1 MSVEKLEVA
10 EELDITD
17 ELIAE
22 RRAGEP
28 GYTPDDMTPWMRPIT
43 AAIDVLNLW
52 AGRIICLLMI
62 PLILVIVY
70 EVFSRNMFAILTRN
84 GMNDLAIAWGFGPT
98 LWVYDVSRMLG
109 GVLFMA
115 AAGYALMRDVHIRAD
130 FLYRSWSPKTQAT
143 VDATLYLVFYIPAML
158 FFTWVS
164 AEYWMK
170 AFVSGEQASDSTWA
184 PILWPARLAMPVGGF
199 LLLLQGFPEL
209 FRAFHQMGKDRERI
223 FLRILPIYAIVLAIV
238 TGGVF
243 FPDLIP
249 LGDLWEGLFGSGPG
263 IDKPTIGLIMLA
275 VMLFAIFIGFPISF
289 TLIFL
294 GFVFG
299 TWGANFKLAT
309 FLMTLQTNSVML
321 SDQLVAVP
329 LFIFMGIVMEQAG
342 LMERLF
348 QAVQMMMSRTRGA
361 LFIAVLFVSTIF
373 AAATG
378 IVGASVTILGIMAA
392 RTMNRSGYDV
402 KLAAGTITAG
412 GTLGILIPPSIML
425 IVMGPVLEV
434 PVTDLFRAAIIPG
447 VMLAGLYLLYALGRC
462 WLDQSLGPILPDEE
476 QPETSDNY
484 FFEIALV
491 MLGLFAF
498 VMIVIL
504 AINGAFGGLFPGA
517 GLLAPFAWLGVMYAC
532 YRSLLATRLTVA
544 IFLPPAIYVV
554 LNGLFSHIFGAAPL
568 PGLSFSLF
576 EPGWFGAAAQAILS
590 AFLVYT
596 GYRALVLFT
605 PDASNKF
612 YFSPLWYE
620 FFMGLVPPTV
630 LIAFALGS
638 ILAGWATPAEASA
651 CGAFGAVLLSLL
663 YRKFTIPGLYDA
675 LIKSLEITVLI
686 MFLVAAS
693 NFFGAVF
700 SNLGTPTMLTELLLS
715 LDMSP
720 VLILMLIMALI
731 FLLGWPLEWV
741 PIVLIIVPIL
751 IPTVTSLDLGFEST
765 NDLLI
770 WFAILVAVNL
780 QTAWLSPPVALSAY
794 FLKGVVPEWDL
805 KDIYLGMMQFMV
817 IQVIGLLLVF
827 VFPQIALWLPHYIYG
842 N

>member
-1 MSVEKLEVA
+1 MADEVKPG
-10 EELDITD
+10 ELDITD

-22 RRAGEP
+22 RRAEEP
-28 GYTPDDMTPWMRPIT
+28 GQTPEDMTPWQRPIT
-43 AAIDVLNLW
+43 ATIDVINLW
-52 AGRIICLLMI
+52 AGRIICVLML
-62 PLILVIVY
+62 PLIFAIVY
-70 EVFSRNMFAILTRN
+70 EVFSRNMFAILTQN
-84 GMNDLAIAWGFGPT
+84 GMSDVAIAWGFGPT

-115 AAGYALMRDVHIRAD
+115 AAGYALMRGVHIRAD
-130 FLYRSWSPKTQAT
+130 FLYRNWSLKTQAT
-143 VDATLYLVFYIPAML
+143 VDATLYLAFYLPAML

-164 AEYWMK
+164 AEYWLK
-170 AFVSGEQASDSTWA
+170 AFMSGEQASDSTWA
-184 PILWPARLAMPVGGF
+184 PILWPARLAMPVGAF
-199 LLLLQGFPEL
+199 LLFLQGFPEL
-209 FRAFHQMGKDRERI
+209 FRAFHQMGKARERI
-223 FLRILPIYAIVLAIV
+223 FLRILPIYAVALTAV
-238 TGGVF
+238 TISVF
-243 FPDLIP
+243 FPDVLP
-249 LGDLWEGLFGSGPG
+249 LGDIWEGVFGDGPG
-263 IDKPTIGLIMLA
+263 IDKPTIGLIMLG

-392 RTMNRSGYDV
+392 RTMNKSGYDV
-402 KLAAGTITAG
+402 RLAAGTITAG

-462 WLDQSLGPILPDEE
+462 MLNPDLGPILPPDE
-476 QPETSDNY
+476 QPETSRY
-484 FFEIALV
+484 YLLEVVIVMASLVFLIWLITRGITTGFGFPLGGIVVPLAWIA
-491 MLGLFAF
+491 
-498 VMIVIL
+498 
-504 AINGAFGGLFPGA
+504 
-517 GLLAPFAWLGVMYAC
+517 VMYAA
-532 YRSLLATRLTVA
+532 YVA
-544 IFLPPAIYVV
+544 LDKAR
-554 LNGLFSHIFGAAPL
+554 
-568 PGLSFSLF
+568 PG
-576 EPGWFGAAAQAILS
+576 G
-590 AFLVYT
+590 
-596 GYRALVLFT
+596 
-605 PDASNKF
+605 F

-651 CGAFGAVLLSLL
+651 CGAFGAMLLSML

-700 SNLGTPTMLTELLLS
+700 SNLGTPKMLTELLLG

-720 VLILMLIMALI
+720 VLVLLLIMALI

-751 IPTVTSLDLGFEST
+751 IPTVTSLDLGFENP

-805 KDIYLGMMQFMV
+805 RDIYLGMMQFMV
-817 IQVIGLLLVF
+817 IQVIGLILIFL
-827 VFPQIALWLPHYIYG
+827 FPQIALWLPRVMG
-842 N
+842 G

>member
-1 MSVEKLEVA
+1 MA
-10 EELDITD
+10 EELDPGELDITD

-22 RRAGEP
+22 RRAEEP
-28 GYTPDDMTPWMRPIT
+28 GQTPEDMTPWQRPIT
-43 AAIDVLNLW
+43 AAIDIINLW

-62 PLILVIVY
+62 PLILAIVY
-70 EVFSRNMFAILTRN
+70 EVFSRNMFAILTEN
-84 GMNDLAIAWGFGPT
+84 GMNDVAISWGFGPT

-115 AAGYALMRDVHIRAD
+115 AAGYALMRGVHIRAD
-130 FLYRSWSPKTQAT
+130 FLYRGWSEKTQAS
-143 VDATLYLVFYIPAML
+143 VDATLYLAFYLPAML

-164 AEYWMK
+164 SEYWLK
-170 AFVSGEQASDSTWA
+170 SFLSGEQASDSTWA
-184 PILWPARLAMPVGGF
+184 PLLWPARLAMPVGA
-199 LLLLQGFPEL
+199 LLLFLQGFPEL
-209 FRAFHQMGKDRERI
+209 FRAFHKMGKERERK
-223 FLRILPIYAIVLAIV
+223 FLRILPFYLVALALV
-238 TGGVF
+238 TLGVF
-243 FPDLIP
+243 FPDVLP
-249 LGDLWEGLFGSGPG
+249 LGDYWESLFGKGPG
-263 IDKPTIGLIMLA
+263 VSKPVIGLIMLA
-275 VMLFAIFIGFPISF
+275 VMLFAIFVGFPISF

-392 RTMNRSGYDV
+392 RTMNKSGYDV
-402 KLAAGTITAG
+402 RLAAGTITAG

-462 WLDQSLGPILPDEE
+462 WINPDLGPILPPDE
-476 QPETSDNY
+476 QPETSRFY
-484 FFEIALV
+484 LLEVIVVMASLVFLIWLITRGITVGFGFPMGALIV
-491 MLGLFAF
+491 PILWVGLMYM
-498 VMIVIL
+498 VYRWMDRVRP
-504 AINGAFGGLFPGA
+504 GG
-517 GLLAPFAWLGVMYAC
+517 
-532 YRSLLATRLTVA
+532 
-544 IFLPPAIYVV
+544 
-554 LNGLFSHIFGAAPL
+554 
-568 PGLSFSLF
+568 
-576 EPGWFGAAAQAILS
+576 
-590 AFLVYT
+590 
-596 GYRALVLFT
+596 
-605 PDASNKF
+605 F
-612 YFSPLWYE
+612 YFSALWYE

-651 CGAFGAVLLSLL
+651 CGAFGAVVLSML

-700 SNLGTPTMLTELLLS
+700 SNLGTPKMLTELLLS

-751 IPTVTSLDLGFEST
+751 IPTVTSLDLGFE
-765 NDLLI
+765 NQQDLLI

-805 KDIYLGMMQFMV
+805 RDIYLGMMQFMV
-817 IQVIGLLLVF
+817 IQLIGLILIF
-827 VFPQIALWLPHYIYG
+827 VFPQIALWLPNYIYG
-842 N
+842 Q

>member
-1 MSVEKLEVA
+1 MAEDVNA

-22 RRAGEP
+22 RRSGEP
-28 GYTPDDMTPWMRPIT
+28 GDTPDDMTSWMRPIT

-70 EVFSRNMFAILTRN
+70 EVFSRNMFAILTQN

-98 LWVYDVSRMLG
+98 LWVYDVSRMLA

-115 AAGYALMRDVHIRAD
+115 AAGYALMRGVHIRAD
-130 FLYRSWSPKTQAT
+130 FLYRSWSTKTQAT
-143 VDATLYLVFYIPAML
+143 VDAALYMVFYIPAML

-170 AFVSGEQASDSTWA
+170 AFVTGEQASDSTWA
-184 PILWPARLAMPVGGF
+184 PILWPARLAMPVGAF

-209 FRAFHQMGKDRERI
+209 FRAFHQMGKERERV
-223 FLRILPIYAIVLAIV
+223 FLKILPFYVVVLAIV

-249 LGDLWEGLFGSGPG
+249 LGDLWESVFGSGPG
-263 IDKPTIGLIMLA
+263 IEKPTIGLIMLA
-275 VMLFAIFIGFPISF
+275 VMLFAIFVGFPISF

-392 RTMNRSGYDV
+392 RTMNKSGYDV

-462 WLDQSLGPILPDEE
+462 WINPSMGPILPPDE
-476 QPETSDNY
+476 QPETSRY
-484 FFEIALV
+484 YLLEVALV
-491 MLGLFAF
+491 MA
-498 VMIVIL
+498 
-504 AINGAFGGLFPGA
+504 
-517 GLLAPFAWLGVMYAC
+517 
-532 YRSLLATRLTVA
+532 SL
-544 IFLPPAIYVV
+544 VV
-554 LNGLFSHIFGAAPL
+554 LIWLITRGIT
-568 PGLSFSLF
+568 
-576 EPGWFGAAAQAILS
+576 
-590 AFLVYT
+590 T
-596 GYRALVLFT
+596 GYGFPLGAIVVPLIWIAIMFAVYRWFNQHR
-605 PDASNKF
+605 PGGF
-612 YFSPLWYE
+612 YFAPLWYE

-651 CGAFGAVLLSLL
+651 CGAFGAVLLSMV
-663 YRKFTIPGLYDA
+663 YRKFTVPGLYEA

-700 SNLGTPTMLTELLLS
+700 SNLGTPKMLTELLLS

-751 IPTVTSLDLGFEST
+751 IPTVTSLDLGFASES
-765 NDLLI
+765 DLLI

-817 IQVIGLLLVF
+817 IQVIGLVLIF
-827 VFPQIALWLPHYIYG
+827 IFPQLALWLPHFIYG

>member
-1 MSVEKLEVA
+1 MADELDPG
-10 EELDITD
+10 ELDITD

-22 RRAGEP
+22 RRAEEP
-28 GYTPDDMTPWMRPIT
+28 GQTPHDMTPWQRPIT
-43 AAIDVLNLW
+43 AVIDVVNLW
-52 AGRIICLLMI
+52 AGRIICFLMI
-62 PLILVIVY
+62 PLILAIVF
-70 EVFSRNMFAILTRN
+70 EVFSRNMFAILTQN
-84 GMNDLAIAWGFGPT
+84 GMNDIAISWGFGPT
-98 LWVYDVSRMLG
+98 LWVYDISRMLG

-115 AAGYALMRDVHIRAD
+115 AAGYALMRGVHIRAD
-130 FLYRSWSPKTQAT
+130 FLFRTWSPKTQAT
-143 VDATLYLVFYIPAML
+143 VDATLYLAFYIPAML

-164 AEYWMK
+164 SEYWLK
-170 AFVSGEQASDSTWA
+170 AFMSGEQASDSTWA
-184 PILWPARLAMPVGGF
+184 PVLWPARLAMPVGAF

-209 FRAFHQMGKDRERI
+209 FRAFHQMGKDRERK
-223 FLRILPIYAIVLAIV
+223 FLRFLPVYFIGLAIV
-238 TGGVF
+238 SGAVF
-243 FPDLIP
+243 FPDIVP
-249 LGDLWEGLFGSGPG
+249 ISDWWKDAFGREGLLDIS
-263 IDKPTIGLIMLA
+263 KPTIGLIMLA
-275 VMLFAIFIGFPISF
+275 AMLFAIFVGFPISF

-299 TWGANFKLAT
+299 TWGSNFKLAT

-392 RTMNRSGYDV
+392 RTMNKSGYDV

-447 VMLAGLYLLYALGRC
+447 IMLAGLYLLYALGRC
-462 WLDQSLGPILPDEE
+462 WINPDLGPILPPED
-476 QPETSDNY
+476 QPETSRFY
-484 FFEIALV
+484 LVEVTLVMAALVLLIWLITRGLTDGYGFLLGALIVPLAWIGV
-491 MLGLFAF
+491 MLGVYSWLSRTRP
-498 VMIVIL
+498 
-504 AINGAFGGLFPGA
+504 GG
-517 GLLAPFAWLGVMYAC
+517 
-532 YRSLLATRLTVA
+532 
-544 IFLPPAIYVV
+544 
-554 LNGLFSHIFGAAPL
+554 
-568 PGLSFSLF
+568 
-576 EPGWFGAAAQAILS
+576 
-590 AFLVYT
+590 
-596 GYRALVLFT
+596 
-605 PDASNKF
+605 F
-612 YFSPLWYE
+612 YFSDLWYE

-651 CGAFGAVLLSLL
+651 CGAFGAVLLSML
-663 YRKFTIPGLYDA
+663 YRKFTVPGLYNA

-700 SNLGTPTMLTELLLS
+700 SNLGTPKMLTELLLS

-720 VLILMLIMALI
+720 VLVLMLIMALI

-751 IPTVTSLDLGFEST
+751 IPTVISLDLGFENK

-805 KDIYLGMMQFMV
+805 RDIYLGMMQFMI
-817 IQVIGLLLVF
+817 IQLIGLTMIFL
-827 VFPQIALWLPHYIYG
+827 FPQIALWLPNFVYG
-842 N
+842 Q